1 VSDADPDGVR
11 VDAQVAEKG
20 KKTTEGKKKATGT
33 LARLKRLEQAL
44 EHSQR
49 REEFLMRVIANPSIL
64 NGKPAGVV
72 SYAHGRDRIE
82 IALMQH

>member
-1 VSDADPDGVR
+1 VSGADLVPR
-11 VDAQVAEKG
+11 AQAAEKKG
-20 KKTTEGKKKATGT
+20 TKTTGGKKKATGT

-64 NGKPAGVV
+64 HGKPAGVV
-72 SYAHGRDRIE
+72 SYARGRDRVA
-82 IALMQH
+82 IARTRH

>member
-1 VSDADPDGVR
+1 MSDADLVGVR
-11 VDAQVAEKG
+11 VDAQVAEKKG
-20 KKTTEGKKKATGT
+20 KKTTEGKKATGT

-72 SYAHGRDRIE
+72 SYAHGGDRIE
-82 IALMQH
+82 ISLMQH